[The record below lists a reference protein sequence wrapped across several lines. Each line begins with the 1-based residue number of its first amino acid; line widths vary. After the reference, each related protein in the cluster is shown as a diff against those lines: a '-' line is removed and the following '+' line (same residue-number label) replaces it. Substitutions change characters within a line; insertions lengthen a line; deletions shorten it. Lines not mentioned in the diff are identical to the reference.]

1 MNMIGHSDFV
11 TAIRATKRQHR
22 QTAIALV
29 LGAAAL
35 LAVGVAKFGGN
46 GAPAQAA
53 PPPPAVSVAVPLL
66 RQVDEWDD
74 YIGRFAPSK
83 AVDIRPRVSG
93 ALTGIFFK
101 DGEIVKQGQLL
112 FRIDP
117 RPFAAALAEARARE
131 ASAASSVLLAKSALA
146 RSTRLIADEAVSA
159 EEIDTLR
166 ANLRAA
172 EAAVGAARAQVTA
185 RALDVEFTEVRAP
198 ITGRVSDRRADVGNL
213 VAGGEAASATLLTTV
228 YALDPI
234 YFSFDGSEAL
244 YLKARRDGDA
254 TKDRVE
260 IQLQDET
267 GYRWK
272 GRIDFSDNRLD
283 PGAGTIRGRAIV
295 ANPGYFLT
303 PGMFGN
309 MRLASGA
316 TRTALLVP
324 DSAIGTDQARKVVQV
339 VGPNNVVATRT
350 VVLGPVIDGLR
361 IVRSGLT
368 ASDRVVV
375 QGLQNATPGGSV
387 TPRDTT
393 VAAIAATEPPAVSDA
408 AAPIA
413 AQATFAA
420 R

>member
-1 MNMIGHSDFV
+1 MKMAAQSDFAR
-11 TAIRATKRQHR
+11 AIDVVRHR
-22 QTAIALV
+22 HRRTAIAVALASVALV
-29 LGAAAL
+29 GLGASKLVASDPVAA
-35 LAVGVAKFGGN
+35 
-46 GAPAQAA
+46 AA
-53 PPPPAVSVAVPLL
+53 PPPPGVTVALPVT

-83 AVDIRPRVSG
+83 SVEIRPRVSG

-101 DGEIVKQGQLL
+101 DGEVVRQGQLL

-117 RPFAAALAEARARE
+117 RPFAAALAEARAKE
-131 ASAASSVLLAKSALA
+131 ASALSSVQLAKSALA
-146 RSTRLIADEAVSA
+146 RATRLIADDAVSA

-172 EAAVGAARAQVTA
+172 EAAVGATRAQVTA
-185 RALDVEFTEVRAP
+185 RALDVEFTEVRSP
-198 ITGRVSDRRADVGNL
+198 IAGRISDRRADIGNL
-213 VAGGEAASATLLTTV
+213 VAGGEASSATLLTTV

-254 TKDRVE
+254 AKDRVE
-260 IQLQDET
+260 IQLQDES

-316 TRTALLVP
+316 TRAALLVP
-324 DSAIGTDQARKVVQV
+324 DSAIGTDQARKIVQI
-339 VGPNNVVATRT
+339 VGKDNIVATRA

-361 IVRSGLT
+361 IVRSGL
-368 ASDRVVV
+368 APGDRVIVE
-375 QGLQNATPGGSV
+375 GMQNATPGSPV
-387 TPRDTT
+387 TPRTTT
-393 VAAIAATEPPAVSDA
+393 VAAVAAAEPVQTPDS

-413 AQATFAA
+413 AQATFT